1 MGFSLAA
8 MALVA
13 GLAHVI
19 FDPFMELKLFGKLGA
34 ATLRTAV
41 LAALLF

>member
-1 MGFSLAA
+1 MGFSFAA

-13 GLAHVI
+13 GLAHLI
-19 FDPFMELKLFGKLGA
+19 IEAFMELKLFGKLGA